1 MKELWSFSQEKV
13 EEMEQHTA
21 ELLRE
26 NQELKESCA
35 SLHQQNT
42 DVQAELQIEQV
53 QMLARGELGIMHMRM
68 RCLTRC

>member
-35 SLHQQNT
+35 SHVTIWDSMWLCWLILVVNF
-42 DVQAELQIEQV
+42 
-53 QMLARGELGIMHMRM
+53 LG
-68 RCLTRC
+68 LE